1 MNREQRRAAA
11 KQAKKGGND
20 ELEQKIALFGEL
32 PDECLTCDK
41 PFDKK
46 NKEMGMSWNV
56 IVHQKEEVVRLYC
69 PDCWDKALKI
79 TEDFKLNEEVVKT
92 RDKK

>member
-46 NKEMGMSWNV
+46 NKEMVMSWNV

-79 TEDFKLNEEVVKT
+79 TEDFKRRLEEKYGELEE
-92 RDKK
+92 

>member
-46 NKEMGMSWNV
+46 NKEMVMSWNV
-56 IVHQKEEVVRLYC
+56 VVHKEKEVVRLYC
-69 PDCWDKALKI
+69 PTCWDEAGKI
-79 TEDFKLNEEVVKT
+79 IKDIKNGQQNAKVDV
-92 RDKK
+92 